1 MVDANDLEKP
11 ALLYLLGNVVYQGS
25 NIVNAD
31 LNLILALKRE
41 GVRWHNAG
49 TCQQKTS
56 IRKTLIAEEVFNQPQ
71 GISLQLGERGGRCKL
86 YLAAPQN
93 LHLNLS
99 GAGHGLLLDKNSRA

>member
-31 LNLILALKRE
+31 LNLILALKR
-41 GVRWHNAG
+41 GRVWWHNAG

-56 IRKTLIAEEVFNQPQ
+56 IRKTLIAEEVLNQRQ
-71 GISLQLGERGGRCKL
+71 GISL
-86 YLAAPQN
+86 
-93 LHLNLS
+93 
-99 GAGHGLLLDKNSRA
+99 